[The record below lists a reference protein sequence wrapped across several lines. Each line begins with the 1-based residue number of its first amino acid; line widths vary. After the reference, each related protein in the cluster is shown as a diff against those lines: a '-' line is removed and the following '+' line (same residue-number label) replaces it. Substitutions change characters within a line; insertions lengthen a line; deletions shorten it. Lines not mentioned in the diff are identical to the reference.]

1 MVYYIYSKAIIVL
14 ERNKKKLK
22 RNKKKFDNLLKN
34 MVLYMYRKKLL
45 DNSKKIKLKKKDG

>member
-14 ERNKKKLK
+14 ERNKKKI
-22 RNKKKFDNLLKN
+22 KKKFDNLLKN

-45 DNSKKIKLKKKDG
+45 DNSKKNTKEKERGK